1 MNEIKTFAAILIMI
15 VFTAISIY
23 MILDDDEQ
31 ELTNKN
37 IQAVVCF
44 GTTGDFIKEATVSYN
59 ESAVQTEENF
69 EKTEIKAET
78 ETTTSLFEYFEYED
92 EMEFGN
98 EYVEFPLNLN
108 AASFE
113 ELIQLPGI
121 GEITAENIIAY
132 REANGGFRNR
142 EELLEVNGIGKIR
155 YQQIYDLVYLDV
167 EYYDSTEETNPPET
181 DYENTQKTDWIPV
194 IVNVNTASAE
204 EFAYL
209 PGVDM
214 ELASK
219 IIALRDEIGGYKNIL
234 ELLYV
239 EGMTVEL
246 YRSIDEYLVC

>member
-44 GTTGDFIKEATVSYN
+44 GTTGDFIEEATVSYN

-69 EKTEIKAET
+69 ET